1 MKQRKLAMCF
11 KNSNYTLGSPLPE
24 DCEMD
29 ELALNSF
36 KITEENYP
44 LSLDLVKLPNGI
56 NLIIELNFYKTMNVS
71 TLKPQTMRIAQRTR
85 SCWRPGLRMYRT
97 TQYC

>member
-1 MKQRKLAMCF
+1 MCF

-71 TLKPQTMRIAQRTR
+71 TLKTTDNANSPKDKKLLETRIENVSDYTI
-85 SCWRPGLRMYRT
+85 LLT
-97 TQYC
+97 KE